1 MIGKQAKEKKK
12 CMFLGAEQ
20 KEVYFIEP
28 LNVWNGASSKYEKE
42 C

>member
-1 MIGKQAKEKKK
+1 MIGKQAKEKN

-20 KEVYFIEP
+20 KEVYFIES
-28 LNVWNGASSKYEKE
+28 LNVWNGASRKYEKE